1 MENMQPKFV
10 DVACGKEH
18 FIALTNEGKVYSWGS
33 GRSVKLINPS
43 FYLKMSHYPFICCS
57 LLSRGQLGHGSIE
70 SNEYPQEIEVL
81 GGINI
86 VQIACGGWHSCA
98 LSESGDVYIWG
109 WNESGQLG
117 LPCRNLSDSAGKR

>member
-1 MENMQPKFV
+1 
-10 DVACGKEH
+10 
-18 FIALTNEGKVYSWGS
+18 
-33 GRSVKLINPS
+33 
-43 FYLKMSHYPFICCS
+43 MSHYAFICCS

-86 VQIACGGWHSCA
+86 VQIAAGGWHSCA